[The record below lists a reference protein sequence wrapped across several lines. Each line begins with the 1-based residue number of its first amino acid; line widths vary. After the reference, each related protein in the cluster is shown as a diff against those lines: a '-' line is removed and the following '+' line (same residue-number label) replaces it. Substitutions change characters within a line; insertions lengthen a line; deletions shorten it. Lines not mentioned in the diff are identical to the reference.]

1 MDLSGDAALSSA
13 KVSRKRPRSPDSE
26 YSGAS
31 GHDHILMAT
40 KLDPTN
46 MSIPV
51 GMKNK
56 RRRISGRLGDG
67 SCWEP
72 QRLPPGGY
80 LTLQDLP
87 SEILQHV
94 CTFVDPIS
102 LGRLLSV
109 NRSFRS
115 LIDPA
120 CPLPQRSSTQSKLLP
135 LRRQDL
141 IWTIS
146 RKTFFLG
153 FPKPMERMTELDM
166 WRLVW
171 GSSCQ
176 YCGKKSTEPQ
186 SFSLSEP
193 WNSGPGVENVR
204 PIWPFRVR
212 SCGSCLRP
220 RLIKVNSSD
229 AQTPCCH

>member
-1 MDLSGDAALSSA
+1 MDLGGDAAFSSA
-13 KVSRKRPRSPDSE
+13 KVSRKRPRSPDFE
-26 YSGAS
+26 YSSTS
-31 GHDHILMAT
+31 GHDHTPMAT

-46 MSIPV
+46 LPSPSD
-51 GMKNK
+51 MKNK

-67 SCWEP
+67 SSWEP
-72 QRLPPGGY
+72 QHLSGRRH

-94 CTFVDPIS
+94 FTFVDPIS

-109 NRSFRS
+109 NHTFRS
-115 LIDPA
+115 LVDPA
-120 CPLPQRSSTQSKLLP
+120 CPLPQRSSNQPKLLP

-141 IWTIS
+141 IWAMS

-176 YCGKKSTEPQ
+176 YCGKKPTESQP
-186 SFSLSEP
+186 FSPPEP
-193 WNSGPGVENVR
+193 WNSGPGVEGVR

-212 SCGSCLRP
+212 SCGSCLHP
-220 RLIKVNSSD
+220 RLIKVNFSGAHS
-229 AQTPCCH
+229 PCCH